1 MPHYFDRLA
10 VRLALLPVALAAVG
24 GAALATHIYH
34 SMVRDAELETHVRAR
49 TLLQTLENQRRASA
63 ASPDGGFHALDRL
76 QSSGSPTPA
85 GIPYTLRVVALNPA
99 NPAHKP
105 TLYENGLIAA
115 FQTQRALPRI
125 QEVHT
130 DARGD
135 RYAVCAAPI
144 IAGSQSCASCHARGI
159 GNRGLRHA
167 EGFGWRKGEVVGAT
181 IVSVPMEPAVSYA
194 AYTCWGW
201 IRVAVAITVL
211 SLVLPFYLFHRSIS
225 LPLAKI
231 VDALQSLRSGEWRAR
246 FDVKGP
252 AEMRFLVEEVRDAT
266 AWLTEQIARE
276 EKLRA
281 LFQQFVPAPVAARA
295 LGKEAGEV
303 IAGARQTVTVLVL
316 NIRNFALLMEHLPP
330 DQTVATLNE
339 FFTEVNKVI
348 VAHGGIVSKYLGDSV
363 LAFFG
368 MPVRSQDHAL
378 QAIRAALAIP
388 PALQN
393 LYVRLDEEFGWQ
405 LGVGIGIS
413 TGEPIVGHFGSS
425 EHMEYTVL
433 GDVVKEAHALEKAS
447 KSVPEEDTVLIS
459 EATYRLVMS
468 DVHVF
473 DLGNRPGPDGKLMRA
488 FAVQGFRSEA
498 RSALAA

>member
-10 VRLALLPVALAAVG
+10 VRLAFLPVLLVAVG
-24 GAALATHIYH
+24 GAALSTHIYH
-34 SMVRDAELETHVRAR
+34 TMLRDAELETHVRAR
-49 TLLQTLENQRRASA
+49 TILQTLESQRRASA
-63 ASPDGGFHALDRL
+63 GSTGDGYHAYARL
-76 QSSGSPTPA
+76 QSSGGPTPA
-85 GIPYTLRVVALNPA
+85 GMPYLLRIVAMNPA

-105 TLYENGLIAA
+105 SLYENGLIAA

-130 DARGD
+130 DAEGN

-144 IAGSQSCASCHARGI
+144 VASAQNCASCHARSLGHTTT
-159 GNRGLRHA
+159 RHA

-181 IVSVPMEPAVSYA
+181 VVSVPMEPAVSYA
-194 AYTCWGW
+194 AFTFWGW
-201 IRVAVAITVL
+201 IRVALGMALL
-211 SLVLPFYLFHRSIS
+211 SLGVAFFLFHRSVAV
-225 LPLAKI
+225 PLAQLTST
-231 VDALQSLRSGEWRAR
+231 LQELRTGNWRAR
-246 FDVKGP
+246 FHTKAP
-252 AEMRFLVEEVRDAT
+252 AEMKHMIEEVQDT
-266 AWLTEQIARE
+266 TTWLTEQIARE

-295 LGKEAGEV
+295 LGKEAEEV
-303 IAGARQTVTVLVL
+303 IAGAKQPVTVLVL
-316 NIRNFALLMEHLPP
+316 NIRNFGLLMEHLPP
-330 DQTVATLNE
+330 AETVTTLNE

-348 VAHGGIVSKYLGDSV
+348 VANGGIVSKYLGDSV

-368 MPVRSQDHAL
+368 MPVKTQDHAL

-405 LGVGIGIS
+405 LGVGVGIS

-447 KSVPEEDTVLIS
+447 KSVPEEDTILIS
-459 EATYRLVMS
+459 ETTYRLVMS
-468 DVHVF
+468 EVHVF
-473 DLGNRPGPDGKLMRA
+473 DLGNRPGPNGKPIRA

>member
-1 MPHYFDRLA
+1 MPHFFDRLA
-10 VRLALLPVALAAVG
+10 ARVALLPVVLMALG
-24 GAALATHIYH
+24 GAALGTHIYH

-49 TLLQTLENQRRASA
+49 TVLQTLENFRLASA
-63 ASPDGGFHALDRL
+63 STPDAGFHAYVRM
-76 QSSGSPTPA
+76 QSSGEPTA
-85 GIPYTLRVVALNPA
+85 AALPYTLRVVALRPA
-99 NPAHKP
+99 NPARRP

-115 FQTQRALPRI
+115 FQTQRTLRRI

-144 IAGSQSCASCHARGI
+144 TANTPTCASCHARGTMQKGI
-159 GNRGLRHA
+159 RHA
-167 EGFGWRKGEVVGAT
+167 EGFGWRKGEVVGAA

-194 AYTCWGW
+194 SITFWGW
-201 IRVAVAITVL
+201 IRVALAIALL
-211 SLVLPFYLFHRSIS
+211 SLAALFYLFHCSVAK
-225 LPLAKI
+225 PLARI
-231 VDALQSLRSGEWRAR
+231 MRTLQALRAGQWRAR

-252 AEMRFLVEEVRDAT
+252 VEMKRLAEEAQDT
-266 AWLTEQIARE
+266 ADWLTEQIARE

-303 IAGARQTVTVLVL
+303 IAGARQPVTVLVL

-348 VAHGGIVSKYLGDSV
+348 VANGGIVSKYLGDSV

-368 MPVRSQDHAL
+368 MPVKTPDHAL
-378 QAIRAALAIP
+378 QAIRAAIGIP

-425 EHMEYTVL
+425 VHMEYTVL

-447 KSVPEEDTVLIS
+447 KNVPEEDTILIS

-473 DLGNRPGPDGKLMRA
+473 DLGDRPGPDGKPLRA